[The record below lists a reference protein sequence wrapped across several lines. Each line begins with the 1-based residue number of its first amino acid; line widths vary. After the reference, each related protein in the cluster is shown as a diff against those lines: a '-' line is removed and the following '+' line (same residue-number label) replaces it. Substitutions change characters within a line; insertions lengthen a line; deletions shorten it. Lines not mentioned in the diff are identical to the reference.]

1 MNHTSGR
8 RAEIE
13 RFQNTDFRQ
22 LDRSDGAGRPR
33 VAGRSPE
40 HEKFPVDA
48 RRTPGWIL
56 RNHQED
62 QFTDLLGD
70 SPSTADP
77 FSHFAEHGPVQ
88 FESSLVPPS
97 NRFRQ
102 DEKERLFPIG
112 PDVAHYDPGTVCQ
125 SPVLAS
131 VACVS
136 TQRVVGGAR
145 DFLTS
150 GCGAHE
156 KCESRLRTRAEVG

>member
-1 MNHTSGR
+1 ME
-8 RAEIE
+8 A
-13 RFQNTDFRQ
+13 
-22 LDRSDGAGRPR
+22 
-33 VAGRSPE
+33 E

-48 RRTPGWIL
+48 RRTPGGIL

-77 FSHFAEHGPVQ
+77 FLHFAEHGPVP

-97 NRFRQ
+97 NPFRQ
-102 DEKERLFPIG
+102 DEKERLYPNRTRG
-112 PDVAHYDPGTVCQ
+112 GALRPRTVCQ
-125 SPVLAS
+125 MPPVLAS
-131 VACVS
+131 GACVS
-136 TQRVVGGAR
+136 TQPVVGGAR

-156 KCESRLRTRAEVG
+156 KCESRLRTRAEIG